1 MSMARITIL
10 YDNYGFA
17 EGYRYGWGFSAYVE
31 HNGRRI
37 LFDFGE
43 SWEAL
48 KHNMRMAGISPAD
61 IDIAVLSHDHWDHN
75 GGLEGFLSENDGA
88 EIFLPAG
95 FGGREIF
102 DAPSWEDDIGGR
114 KVTIVKDAMEI
125 DEGIYTGGALPSSIG
140 LREQSLGIRTNKGIM
155 AIVGCSH
162 PGVDA
167 LIESLERFGHV
178 FGVMGGFHGF
188 DNIDYLEKLELIV
201 PTHCTK
207 RRDEILNRYPKK
219 SIKAGAGFSIEI

>member
-43 SWEAL
+43 SWESL
-48 KHNMRMAGISPAD
+48 KHNMSMAGISPED
-61 IDIAVLSHDHWDHN
+61 IDIAMLSHDHWDHN
-75 GGLEGFLSENDGA
+75 GGLEGFLHENDKA

-102 DAPSWEDDIGGR
+102 DAPSWEDDIDGR

-140 LREQSLGIRTNKGIM
+140 LREQALGIRTEKGIM
-155 AIVGCSH
+155 VIVGCSH
-162 PGVDA
+162 PGVDS
-167 LIESLERFGHV
+167 LVESLREFGDV

-188 DNIDYLEKLELIV
+188 ENIDYLSRLELIV
-201 PTHCTK
+201 PTHCTQ
-207 RRDEILNRYPKK
+207 RRDEILRRYPE
-219 SIKAGAGFSIEI
+219 SSVKAGVGFSIEL